1 MTGAIAP
8 AHNVE
13 PLFHIMSQ
21 GTQSIDRAAQVL
33 VHVLETVEP
42 PTVGGLATRLE
53 LPKSTT
59 SRLVGALERQGLIH
73 REGGAGRLL
82 PGAVLQRFARRETG
96 DAELVELAAD
106 ALDRLAQASGET
118 VNIGVP
124 SLGAVELLDQR
135 DSRHLLGSTNW
146 VGRRVPAHGSALGKV
161 FYAFDALPV
170 PSGPLERLAPRTSP
184 AADDLGL
191 ESVRAR
197 GYATAVEELEPGL
210 WAVAA
215 PVRDAS
221 GAVIAALSISGPTVR
236 KRRGLLAHLGRLL
249 RAEAFDLS
257 ARLGYDDRKRG
268 VA

>member
-1 MTGAIAP
+1 MGAPTG
-8 AHNVE
+8 
-13 PLFHIMSQ
+13 
-21 GTQSIDRAAQVL
+21 TRSIERAAQML
-33 VHVLETVEP
+33 VHVLETADP
-42 PTVGGLATRLE
+42 PTVGGLALRLE

-59 SRLVGALERQGLIH
+59 SRLVGALERQGLIQ

-82 PGAVLQRFARRETG
+82 PGGVLQRFARRETG
-96 DAELVELAAD
+96 DAELVEVAAE

-161 FYAFDALPV
+161 FYAFDVLPV
-170 PSGPLERLAPRTSP
+170 PTGPLEPLAPRTSP
-184 AADDLGL
+184 AADELGL
-191 ESVRAR
+191 EKVRVR

-215 PVRDAS
+215 PVRDGS
-221 GAVIAALSISGPTVR
+221 SAVVAALSVSGPTVR
-236 KRRGLLAHLGRLL
+236 LRRGLLAQLGRLL
-249 RAEAFDLS
+249 LAEAGGLS
-257 ARLGYDDRKRG
+257 ARLGHDDRKRG